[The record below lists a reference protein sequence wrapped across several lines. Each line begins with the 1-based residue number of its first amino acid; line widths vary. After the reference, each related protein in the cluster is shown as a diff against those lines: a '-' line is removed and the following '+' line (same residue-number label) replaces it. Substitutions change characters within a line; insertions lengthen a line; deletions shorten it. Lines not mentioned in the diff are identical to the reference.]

1 MRHCQSILYVDDD
14 PNICEAVRATLCS
27 ITGLDVHTA
36 QSGVMAIDLAYERR
50 PDLVILDFM
59 EPAHEG
65 PSTYE
70 RLRGS
75 PLIADTPVIFMLA
88 GVSPWELADLPHSSA
103 IGVVRKPFDH
113 LTLGDELIAMWNK
126 ADISH
131 RPGSTRLTGAEGEAK
146 MDSLT
151 HVFLERTRRDVVR
164 LRKLIAIALHGDHS
178 MFEEVARI
186 GHSIRGAGAML
197 GLPSI
202 SEPGAT
208 IERLVKEVM
217 SCTPDFNLTIEHAGL
232 QLLQST
238 ELLAYAVDWATRRR
252 CP

>member
-14 PNICEAVRATLCS
+14 PDVCKAVRATLCL

-36 QSGVMAIDLAYERR
+36 QSGVIAIDLAYERR
-50 PDLVILDFM
+50 PDLVMLDFL

-65 PSTYE
+65 SSTYE
-70 RLRGS
+70 RLRES

-88 GVSPWELADLPHSSA
+88 GVSPCELPDLPHSGA

-113 LTLGDELIAMWNK
+113 LALGDELIALWNK

-131 RPGSTRLTGAEGEAK
+131 RPASARSTGAEGEAK

-164 LRKLIAIALHGDHS
+164 LRKLIAIAQHGDRS
-178 MFEEVARI
+178 TLEQIARI
-186 GHSIRGAGAML
+186 GHSICGAGAML
-197 GLPSI
+197 GCPSI
-202 SEPGAT
+202 SESGAT

-217 SCTPDFNLTIEHAGL
+217 SCTPDLSLTIEHAGL

-238 ELLAYAVDWATRRR
+238 ELLAHAVDCATRRQ
-252 CP
+252 